1 MFWQKSISIS
11 SILASLFST
20 AAASFAVVPVQLPSQ
35 SNWESKIAMEWPE
48 VPNRGG
54 PESTAGGG
62 TRGEIASCSQGETPL
77 TALMPTRNNIGKTA
91 AAKPT
96 FFVYVPKT
104 TAAKAEF
111 LVVDSEGND
120 VYEKTF
126 ELHNTT
132 GIVKLNLPKTAP
144 DLEIGKEYEWQFA
157 IVCDPEDREADEF
170 IQGEI
175 ERAELSQELKTKIDR
190 AEPLDRAKL
199 YAGERIWND
208 TLAILAE
215 LRSSNE
221 KEWKELLKSVG
232 LEAIASA
239 PLTSC
244 CTAPD

>member
-1 MFWQKSISIS
+1 
-11 SILASLFST
+11 
-20 AAASFAVVPVQLPSQ
+20 
-35 SNWESKIAMEWPE
+35 
-48 VPNRGG
+48 
-54 PESTAGGG
+54 
-62 TRGEIASCSQGETPL
+62 
-77 TALMPTRNNIGKTA
+77 MPTRNNIGKTA

-104 TAAKAEF
+104 TAAEAEF

-120 VYEKTF
+120 VYENTF
-126 ELHNTT
+126 ELHNTA
-132 GIVKLNLPKTAP
+132 GIVKLSLPKTAP

-175 ERAELSQELKTKIDR
+175 QRTALSQDLKTKIDQ

-239 PLTSC
+239 PLTPC